1 VSLRP
6 AETRPDLM
14 ARSSFFLADQ
24 KKAEII
30 FIAVGRKIE
39 IARNADELFLFN
51 RLFVLLQN

>member
-1 VSLRP
+1 
-6 AETRPDLM
+6 M